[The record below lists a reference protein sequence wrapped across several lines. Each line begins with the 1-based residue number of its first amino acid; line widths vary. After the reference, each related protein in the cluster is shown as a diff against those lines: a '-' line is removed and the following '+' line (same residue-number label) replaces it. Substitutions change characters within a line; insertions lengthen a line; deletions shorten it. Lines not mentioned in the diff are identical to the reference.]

1 MLLINLSRGQPCFLR
16 PKVVQ
21 HWNHTVNTTYI
32 HRSNIVLPAEANMRK
47 HSMVKTLTKHGNSY
61 ALVIDKPILDLLK
74 IQPDSPLEITTDGRV
89 LTISLA
95 NPEER
100 RERIAQ
106 ALEQVNAKHGKV
118 LKRLAE

>member
-1 MLLINLSRGQPCFLR
+1 
-16 PKVVQ
+16 
-21 HWNHTVNTTYI
+21 
-32 HRSNIVLPAEANMRK
+32 MRK